1 MKTYKSESNIRP
13 DELQIEKSFVYV
25 NYNVEK
31 VEVKD
36 PVSEEVS
43 IKYVYDVDE
52 YTKDEYILMVSKQN
66 SDTIDDILCVI
77 YKERR
82 EYHR

>member
-25 NYNVEK
+25 NYNVVEE
-31 VEVKD
+31 EVKD
-36 PVSEEVS
+36 PATEELS
-43 IKYVYDVDE
+43 TKYIYDVDE
-52 YTKDEYILMVSKQN
+52 YTKDEYILMVEKQN

-77 YKERR
+77 YKQEVKV
-82 EYHR
+82 

>member
-13 DELQIEKSFVYV
+13 EELQIEKSFVYV

-77 YKERR
+77 YK
-82 EYHR
+82 

>member
-25 NYNVEK
+25 NYNV
-31 VEVKD
+31 VE
-36 PVSEEVS
+36 EEVNDPTTEELS
-43 IKYVYDVDE
+43 TKYIYDVDE
-52 YTKDEYILMVSKQN
+52 YTKDEYILMVEKQN

-77 YKERR
+77 YK
-82 EYHR
+82 

>member
-66 SDTIDDILCVI
+66 SDTIDDILCVL
-77 YKERR
+77 YK
-82 EYHR
+82 

>member
-25 NYNVEK
+25 NYNVEE

-36 PVSEEVS
+36 PVSEEAS

-66 SDTIDDILCVI
+66 SDTIDDILCVL
-77 YKERR
+77 YK
-82 EYHR
+82 

>member
-31 VEVKD
+31 IEVKD

-66 SDTIDDILCVI
+66 SDTIDDILCVL
-77 YKERR
+77 YK
-82 EYHR
+82 

>member
-36 PVSEEVS
+36 PISEEVS

-66 SDTIDDILCVI
+66 GDTIDDILCVL
-77 YKERR
+77 YK
-82 EYHR
+82 

>member
-36 PVSEEVS
+36 PISEEVS

-66 SDTIDDILCVI
+66 SDTIDDILCVL
-77 YKERR
+77 YK
-82 EYHR
+82 

>member
-25 NYNVEK
+25 NYNVVEE
-31 VEVKD
+31 EVKD
-36 PVSEEVS
+36 PATEELGT
-43 IKYVYDVDE
+43 KYIYDVDE
-52 YTKDEYILMVSKQN
+52 YTKDEYILMVEKQN

-77 YKERR
+77 YK
-82 EYHR
+82 

>member
-25 NYNVEK
+25 NYNVEE

-66 SDTIDDILCVI
+66 SDTIDDILCVL
-77 YKERR
+77 YK
-82 EYHR
+82 

>member
-36 PVSEEVS
+36 PVCEEVS
-43 IKYVYDVDE
+43 IKCVYDVDE

-66 SDTIDDILCVI
+66 SDTIDDILCVL
-77 YKERR
+77 YK
-82 EYHR
+82 

>member
-25 NYNVEK
+25 NYNVEE

-36 PVSEEVS
+36 PATEELS
-43 IKYVYDVDE
+43 TKYIYDVDE
-52 YTKDEYILMVSKQN
+52 YTKDEYILMVEKQN

-77 YKERR
+77 YK
-82 EYHR
+82 

>member
-52 YTKDEYILMVSKQN
+52 YTKDEYILMISKQN
-66 SDTIDDILCVI
+66 SDTIDDILCVL
-77 YKERR
+77 YK
-82 EYHR
+82 

>member
-43 IKYVYDVDE
+43 FKYVYDVDE

-77 YKERR
+77 YK
-82 EYHR
+82 

>member
-52 YTKDEYILMVSKQN
+52 YILMVSKQN
-66 SDTIDDILCVI
+66 SDTIDDILCVL
-77 YKERR
+77 YK
-82 EYHR
+82 

>member
-25 NYNVEK
+25 NYNVVEE
-31 VEVKD
+31 EVKD
-36 PVSEEVS
+36 PATEELDT
-43 IKYVYDVDE
+43 KYIYDVDE
-52 YTKDEYILMVSKQN
+52 YTKDEYILMVEKQN

-77 YKERR
+77 YK
-82 EYHR
+82 

>member
-31 VEVKD
+31 AEVKD

-66 SDTIDDILCVI
+66 SDTIDDILCVL
-77 YKERR
+77 YK
-82 EYHR
+82 

>member
-25 NYNVEK
+25 NYNVEE

-52 YTKDEYILMVSKQN
+52 YAKDEYILMVSKQN
-66 SDTIDDILCVI
+66 SDTIDDILCVL
-77 YKERR
+77 YK
-82 EYHR
+82 

>member
-13 DELQIEKSFVYV
+13 DELQIEKSFVYA

-36 PVSEEVS
+36 PVYEEVS

-66 SDTIDDILCVI
+66 SDTIDDILCVL
-77 YKERR
+77 YK
-82 EYHR
+82 

>member
-13 DELQIEKSFVYV
+13 DELQIEKSFVYI

-66 SDTIDDILCVI
+66 SDTIDDILCVL
-77 YKERR
+77 YK
-82 EYHR
+82 

>member
-13 DELQIEKSFVYV
+13 DEFQIEKSFVYV
-25 NYNVEK
+25 NYNVEE

-66 SDTIDDILCVI
+66 SDTIDDILCVL
-77 YKERR
+77 YK
-82 EYHR
+82 

>member
-43 IKYVYDVDE
+43 IKYFYDVDE

-66 SDTIDDILCVI
+66 SDTIDDILCVL
-77 YKERR
+77 YK
-82 EYHR
+82 

>member
-52 YTKDEYILMVSKQN
+52 YTKDAYILMVSKQN
-66 SDTIDDILCVI
+66 SDTIDDILCVL
-77 YKERR
+77 YK
-82 EYHR
+82 

>member
-77 YKERR
+77 YK
-82 EYHR
+82 